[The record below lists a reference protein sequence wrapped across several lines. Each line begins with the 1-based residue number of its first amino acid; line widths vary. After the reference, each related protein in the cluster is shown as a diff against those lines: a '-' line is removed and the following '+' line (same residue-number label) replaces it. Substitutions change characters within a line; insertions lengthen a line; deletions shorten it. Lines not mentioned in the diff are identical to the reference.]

1 MKEYIFKVLIE
12 GNTELIKT
20 YANSIEFAID
30 NLVQIEGV
38 ENIFTI
44 EDTENNM
51 TYDFKGDFQ
60 HLRDLRKHIPFDI
73 EAMLRDNNKHTLH

>member
-20 YANSIEFAID
+20 YANSVEFAID

-44 EDTENNM
+44 EDIEM
-51 TYDFKGDFQ
+51 DKTYDFKGDFQ
-60 HLRDLRKHIPFDI
+60 HLERVE
-73 EAMLRDNNKHTLH
+73 EAHTI

>member
-30 NLVQIEGV
+30 NLVLIEGID
-38 ENIFTI
+38 NIFTI
-44 EDTENNM
+44 TDTEIDK

-60 HLRDLRKHIPFDI
+60 HLKELRKFIPFDI
-73 EAMLRDNNKHTLH
+73 ETMLRDNNKHTLH